1 MPKNKPKKPSSNQGA
16 DHVDLSRLNS
26 GSAHSMTTS
35 QPGAGNT
42 CRCADAG
49 NADCSWETS
58 GATDDEIVRRAEEHW
73 RRHHGMGDWTE
84 AMRSKARDAIKHRQA
99 A

>member
-1 MPKNKPKKPSSNQGA
+1 MPENKPKKPSSNPGT

-35 QPGAGNT
+35 QPGANNT
-42 CRCADAG
+42 FRCADAG

-58 GATDDEIVRRAEEHW
+58 GATDDEIVHRAEEHW
-73 RRHHGMGDWTE
+73 RKHHGMGDWTE